1 MSQQDLMGMFGG
13 IVEIALDRID
23 PDPDQPRKHFDE
35 ESLEVLARSIK
46 ATRLL
51 QPIIVRPVGLD
62 GRYMIVAGERRWR
75 AMKRLGE
82 KTITCLVQQVSDE
95 ERLFFQSVE
104 NNAREP
110 LRPVEMLQLVTWAAG
125 MGMAR
130 KELAERLGIARSH
143 LYRYLTI
150 AGSPEARAA
159 LSEGASVHD
168 AYRVARPSDP
178 DDAEFGS
185 DDDSAFDEAG
195 VFDPPATGQSGSSA
209 LQRDT
214 AGDPPAVSE
223 AFAAPSASAPAGT
236 GADSVGSARVVL
248 TGAPGADGALAAAP
262 LTGALEGPGGKDAR
276 FASPLGFGSSPSP
289 APRAVGTDERSNV
302 VPFPED
308 RELDGLEGVENVVA
322 VWAADVRRLR
332 PALDD
337 PAYTRLARL
346 AFELA
351 FELVQEVDNVDF
363 GELMDWARARV
374 WDVRNAG
381 PRPRTRDTHATATT
395 EPAG

>member
-1 MSQQDLMGMFGG
+1 MSQRDLMGMFGG
-13 IVEIALDRID
+13 IVEIGLDRID

-110 LRPVEMLQLVTWAAG
+110 LQPVEMLQLVAWAAG
-125 MGMAR
+125 TGMSR
-130 KELAERLGIARSH
+130 KELAERLGTTRQTLH
-143 LYRYLTI
+143 RYLVI

-159 LSEGASVHD
+159 LAEGASVHD
-168 AYRVARPSDP
+168 AYRIARPSDP
-178 DDAEFGS
+178 GDDEAES
-185 DDDSAFDEAG
+185 DDDGAVDPVGVLAPLAG
-195 VFDPPATGQSGSSA
+195 GLVGSTASE
-209 LQRDT
+209 RDT
-214 AGDPPAVSE
+214 ADDPAVVPRAS
-223 AFAAPSASAPAGT
+223 AALGTSASLGA
-236 GADSVGSARVVL
+236 GADLIGSARAVL
-248 TGAPGADGALAAAP
+248 SGVPGADARSTMALG
-262 LTGALEGPGGKDAR
+262 L
-276 FASPLGFGSSPSP
+276 GSSPSP
-289 APRAVGTDERSNV
+289 APSDSGRDEPSNV

-308 RELDGLEGVENVVA
+308 RELDGLAEVENVAA

-346 AFELA
+346 AFVLA

-381 PRPRTRDTHATATT
+381 PRPRTRATHGTATT